1 LTHYPSPTRS
11 AEVGVSRRKKMKIL
25 RSQNLFTFWKKLT
38 SGSTNRKIFGAAMI
52 VGMGTLFVKVAAMFK
67 ELVVAWKFG
76 TGDAL
81 DAFLIA
87 LLVPSFIINV
97 IAGSLKAALIPT
109 YMQVRE
115 KQGKKAAQKLF
126 SGVTLASIGLLTITT
141 ALILFLTPLYL
152 PLIAAGFNK
161 EKLDLAFW
169 LTCAI
174 SPLILLSG
182 IQIIWGGVLNA
193 GEHFALVAI
202 SPILTPTI
210 TIIFLLA
217 SETWGSFALAAGLI
231 GGTIGEIAI
240 LGVALKRQGISIL
253 PKWYGWNPEFIQVA
267 TQYTPTVAASFLMC
281 SAGIIDQS
289 MAAMLA
295 PGSVAA
301 LSYGNRIV
309 SLPILLVTTG
319 LNAAVV
325 PYFSKMIAT
334 KDWTGVN
341 NSLKRYLQLIFLATV
356 PLTIVV
362 IVFSQLIV
370 STLFQRGSFTA
381 TDTELVANIQNF
393 YALQIPFYISALF
406 VVDVI
411 ASLRK
416 NYILMWGSGLNLI
429 ANIAGNFIFM
439 HFLGVKGIALSTSC
453 VYLLSFSFLF
463 FFTLKFL
470 KDIPVKSTTFS

>member
-1 LTHYPSPTRS
+1 
-11 AEVGVSRRKKMKIL
+11 MKIL
-25 RSQNLFTFWKKLT
+25 LPQNLLTFWKKLT

-87 LLVPSFIINV
+87 LLVPSFMINV

-115 KQGKKAAQKLF
+115 KQGRKAAENLF
-126 SGVTLASIGLLTITT
+126 CGVTFASIGLLTITT
-141 ALILFLTPLYL
+141 ALILFLAPLYL
-152 PLIAAGFNK
+152 PLIAAGFSQ
-161 EKLDLAFW
+161 EKLDLTFR

-193 GEHFALVAI
+193 GERFALVAI
-202 SPILTPTI
+202 SPILTPMI
-210 TIIFLLA
+210 TIIFLLR
-217 SETWGSFALAAGLI
+217 SETWGSFSLAAGLI
-231 GGTIGEIAI
+231 CGGIAEMTI
-240 LGVALKRQGISIL
+240 LGVVLKRQGISIL
-253 PKWYGWNPEFIQVA
+253 PKWYGLNPEFIQVA
-267 TQYTPTVAASFLMC
+267 TQYAPTVAASFLMC
-281 SAGIIDQS
+281 SAIIIDQS
-289 MAAMLA
+289 MAAILA

-301 LSYGNRIV
+301 LSYGNRVV
-309 SLPILLVTTG
+309 SLPILLITTG

-341 NSLKRYLQLIFLATV
+341 HTLKYYLRLIFLTTV
-356 PLTIVV
+356 PLTAIV
-362 IVFSQLIV
+362 IVFSELIV
-370 STLFQRGSFTA
+370 SILFQRGSFTA
-381 TDTELVANIQNF
+381 SDTEVVANIQNF
-393 YALQIPFYISALF
+393 YALQIPFYVSALF
-406 VVDVI
+406 IVDIIV
-411 ASLRK
+411 SLRK
-416 NYILMWGSGLNLI
+416 NYILIWGSGLNLI

-439 HFLGVKGIALSTSC
+439 HFLGVKGIALSTSF
-453 VYLLSFSFLF
+453 VYLISFSFLLF
-463 FFTLKFL
+463 FALIFL
-470 KDIPVKSTTFS
+470 KNIEKTRVN